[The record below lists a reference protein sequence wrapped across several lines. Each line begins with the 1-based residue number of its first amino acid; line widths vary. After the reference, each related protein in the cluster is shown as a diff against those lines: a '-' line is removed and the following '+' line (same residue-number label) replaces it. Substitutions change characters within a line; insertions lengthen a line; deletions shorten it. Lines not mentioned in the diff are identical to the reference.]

1 MQMGTSVKI
10 YRNFETK
17 HVDFE
22 ISHNAEIVNG
32 GPFGLFETPVCCKIS
47 KKIKRGP
54 FGEKNFRKKSLT
66 LPKKTNG
73 VRIFYTSVF
82 SPYPLRFVNFI
93 SIYFLLFASTWVLS
107 FFA

>member
-54 FGEKNFRKKSLT
+54 FGEKNFRKKVSRCLKKLMGYGFFTQVFFRHT
-66 LPKKTNG
+66 LCDLSILYQF
-73 VRIFYTSVF
+73 IFYC
-82 SPYPLRFVNFI
+82 
-93 SIYFLLFASTWVLS
+93 LLPNGF
-107 FFA
+107 